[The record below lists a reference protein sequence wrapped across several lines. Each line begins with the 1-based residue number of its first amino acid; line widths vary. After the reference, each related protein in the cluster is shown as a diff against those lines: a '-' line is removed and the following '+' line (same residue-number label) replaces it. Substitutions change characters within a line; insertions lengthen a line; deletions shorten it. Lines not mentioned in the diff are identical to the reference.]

1 MRNKLL
7 LVATVAFLAVGMTS
21 CKIVRTSPRTIEAH
35 KSKIIIKP
43 LLAEVEVDLTKKITG
58 TASGKKVS
66 VDDLKEMAKWDA
78 CEKAGADI
86 IIDPVFKITSTFMR
100 TTVEVTG
107 FYGKYV
113 SIETVKETD
122 LEKLEFYTAPSGG
135 SQNQQG
141 GGSILKKLKKRN

>member
-1 MRNKLL
+1 MRNKLII
-7 LVATVAFLAVGMTS
+7 VLAIGLFSFGLTS
-21 CKIVRTSPRTIEAH
+21 CKVVRTSPRTIEAY

-58 TASGKKVS
+58 VSSGKKVS

-78 CEKAGADI
+78 CEKSGADI
-86 IIDPVFKITSTFMR
+86 IIDPVYKVTSTFLK

-113 SIETVKETD
+113 SIETVKEAD
-122 LEKLEFYTAPSGG
+122 LEKLEFYTTPSG
-135 SQNQQG
+135 SSEKQG
-141 GGSILKKLKKRN
+141 GSVLTKLKKLKK